1 MGYTPEMREL
11 IKRVEATRPARVE
24 KARRGDHFPAL
35 TLEERAVVLEKFHPD
50 YQKEGRSKRT
60 RWI

>member
-50 YQKEGRSKRT
+50 YQKEGRRP
-60 RWI
+60 